1 MRNWEITDTPWT
13 LELKATSPAPPAQ
26 LIQTLSDSILGVGG
40 WILSR
45 SYDATGK
52 VALIIEFER
61 HACLDIYSL
70 LLAAGLELGTNDHMW
85 LNNLC
90 RCTQDRI
97 HACGKEV
104 ACIELE
110 ILTSWRP
117 AVPDRASAVV

>member
-61 HACLDIYSL
+61 HAAI
-70 LLAAGLELGTNDHMW
+70 
-85 LNNLC
+85 
-90 RCTQDRI
+90 
-97 HACGKEV
+97 
-104 ACIELE
+104 
-110 ILTSWRP
+110 
-117 AVPDRASAVV
+117 